1 MEAPE
6 KALEIKAAIAAAFA
20 FGTAL
25 FGWIGWLILI
35 WVNTMLIDYVTGS
48 AAAIRN
54 GVWSSAKARQGL
66 WHKLGSI
73 AAILVAA
80 FADIAL
86 KVIIGQLGIEF
97 DYAGYITPVVCAW
110 YIFTELGSI
119 LENAVKLG
127 VRVPEFLMR
136 IIDKLEHQVEEKGNN
151 MADDD
156 K

>member
-6 KALEIKAAIAAAFA
+6 KALEIKAAIAAVFA
-20 FGTAL
+20 FGTVL
-25 FGWIGWLILI
+25 FGWVGWLVLI
-35 WVNTMLIDYVTGS
+35 WINTMLLDYITGT

-54 GVWSSAKARQGL
+54 GVWSSTKARQGL

-80 FADIAL
+80 IADIAL

-97 DYAGYITPVVCAW
+97 YYAGYITPVVCAW

-127 VRVPEFLMR
+127 VRVPEFLTR
-136 IIDKLEHQVEEKGNN
+136 IIDKLEHQVEDKGND